1 MHGNPH
7 PSREDGAV
15 QPLMLPHPSTLRRAV
30 TFLAGRHWLLR
41 LGVVLLVGVV
51 LILVLAPWIAPYDPA
66 AQSLIRR
73 LRPPS
78 VDHWLGTD
86 QLGRDELSRLLW
98 GGRFSVVIATATL
111 LLSAI
116 LGTMAGI
123 VCARTGGMLDE
134 VTMRVVDLLLSF
146 PEVIVAIFLVA
157 FVGPG
162 YGTLITALTITG
174 WTPFARLARSLTLEV
189 NAHDYIR
196 AAEVLGC
203 SRRFIIFRHIVPN
216 TARPLLAI
224 TFLRFGHKL
233 ITVGGLSFLG
243 LGIQPPHADWA
254 VMLAEA
260 QPYAERA
267 PLLVVA
273 PGIAIILTALSV
285 TWIGRGMELSASPRA
300 RIWSRLRRMVP
311 GQLGARPNPAA
322 AA

>member
-1 MHGNPH
+1 M
-7 PSREDGAV
+7 
-15 QPLMLPHPSTLRRAV
+15 
-30 TFLAGRHWLLR
+30 
-41 LGVVLLVGVV
+41 
-51 LILVLAPWIAPYDPA
+51 
-66 AQSLIRR
+66 
-73 LRPPS
+73 
-78 VDHWLGTD
+78 
-86 QLGRDELSRLLW
+86 
-98 GGRFSVVIATATL
+98 IATATL
-111 LLSAI
+111 LLSAV
-116 LGTMAGI
+116 LGTVMGI

-146 PEVIVAIFLVA
+146 PEVIVAVFLVA

-189 NAHDYIR
+189 NARDYIR

-243 LGIQPPHADWA
+243 LGIQPPHPDWA

-267 PLLVVA
+267 PLLVIA

-285 TWIGRGMELSASPRA
+285 TWIGQGLELRA
-300 RIWSRLRRMVP
+300 LREP
-311 GQLGARPNPAA
+311 GSGRACVG
-322 AA
+322 